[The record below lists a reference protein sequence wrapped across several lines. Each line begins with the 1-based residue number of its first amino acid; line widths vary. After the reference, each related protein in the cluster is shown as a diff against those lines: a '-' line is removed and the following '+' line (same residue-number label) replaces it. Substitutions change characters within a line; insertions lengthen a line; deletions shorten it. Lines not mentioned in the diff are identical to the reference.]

1 MPIYEYNCPKCG
13 KHFEIIQ
20 KISETEAKCPACE
33 TTAKRLM
40 SQSSFA
46 LKGGGWYKDGYSSAT
61 TPASSKPAEKK
72 TESVKSEAPK
82 KESAKK
88 DKCP

>member
-20 KISETEAKCPACE
+20 KISETKAKCPVCE
-33 TTAKRLM
+33 TTAERLM
-40 SQSSFA
+40 SQSSFT
-46 LKGGGWYKDGYSSAT
+46 LKGGGWYKDGYN
-61 TPASSKPAEKK
+61 KPAEKK
-72 TESVKSEAPK
+72 AENSKPEAPK

-88 DKCP
+88 EKCQ